1 MCAVGRM
8 KTVDNA
14 RLGRKEK
21 AIQEVSSG
29 EEGNDAHIQS
39 SETEHALGGIGTS
52 AFC

>member
-1 MCAVGRM
+1 M

-21 AIQEVSSG
+21 AIQEASSH
-29 EEGNDAHIQS
+29 ESDDHLIQS
-39 SETEHALGGIGTS
+39 SETEHALGGIGAS